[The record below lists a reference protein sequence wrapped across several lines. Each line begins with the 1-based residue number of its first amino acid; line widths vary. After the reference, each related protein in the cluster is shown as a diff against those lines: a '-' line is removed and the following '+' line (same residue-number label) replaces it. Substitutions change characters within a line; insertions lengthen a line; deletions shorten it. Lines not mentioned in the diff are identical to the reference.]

1 MSSEKNQVTLLCM
14 YHFALY
20 LRHYKNQISWYLR
33 LQSPCLNF
41 LDTLMGLGVRFFSST
56 YFGQFPKQA
65 NLLIWLCWYIQL
77 YTFGLI
83 FSVCGRIF
91 QEEEESDGFYQSLG
105 NLESKSK
112 KIERENYGSW
122 KRRGTFLIF
131 KRELKLCTYSCWY
144 CSGLGGPWWCMIFLN
159 FAHSYTLMHNAFSPF
174 A

>member
-77 YTFGLI
+77 CTFGPI

-91 QEEEESDGFYQSLG
+91 QEEEEPDGFYQSLG

-112 KIERENYGSW
+112 EIERENFGSW
-122 KRRGTFLIF
+122 KRRGTFLIL
-131 KRELKLCTYSCWY
+131 LKNVINTINN
-144 CSGLGGPWWCMIFLN
+144 IFVNVMFRKFVPPLVMSSI
-159 FAHSYTLMHNAFSPF
+159 FVKEIFGIFP
-174 A
+174 